1 MENCKCCGRTF
12 NHHSFFYRP
21 GVLSALEYAC
31 SLRCKN
37 ELVDAY
43 TPGKIE
49 KQKERQKEQYRA
61 WSKRN
66 THASDGTELTGEQ
79 KELAISLN
87 SFIILGIIGALIA
100 AIAGA

>member
-21 GVLSALEYAC
+21 SVLSALEYAC

-43 TPGKIE
+43 TPSKSK
-49 KQKERQKEQYRA
+49 KQKTDYIDVNEM
-61 WSKRN
+61 
-66 THASDGTELTGEQ
+66 TEEDEG
-79 KELAISLN
+79 
-87 SFIILGIIGALIA
+87 GIIGNFIGNVFSFVFWVGVIVAILALG
-100 AIAGA
+100 GA